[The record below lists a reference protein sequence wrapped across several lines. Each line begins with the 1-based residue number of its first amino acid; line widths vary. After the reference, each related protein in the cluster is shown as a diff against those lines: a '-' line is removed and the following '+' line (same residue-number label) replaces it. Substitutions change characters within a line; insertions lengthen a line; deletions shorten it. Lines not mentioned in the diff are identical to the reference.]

1 LRGVSLDTLDS
12 GRQHLLGQLIRHG
25 RRHADSRVLLVS
37 GASGEH
43 YEVIVFTVLGEEF
56 LEEGADSDQDI
67 VGRVA
72 GLGLFRHVVIVLKL
86 MKLIIALVILALSSC
101 AGLQLGVS
109 TDSDGNLVI
118 GGVIPQPKPEK

>member
-1 LRGVSLDTLDS
+1 M
-12 GRQHLLGQLIRHG
+12 
-25 RRHADSRVLLVS
+25 
-37 GASGEH
+37 
-43 YEVIVFTVLGEEF
+43 FTVRVEEF
-56 LEEGADSDQDI
+56 LEQGADSDQDI